1 MGRVPVDRKTVPAG
15 GRAIPAVYPTQ
26 AERLGE
32 AAMVHDDTTYMDEE
46 GMGWLDLGDDGEH
59 SGVTPVHITAGG
71 RTWTFSE
78 EDWGGW
84 DAE

>member
-1 MGRVPVDRKTVPAG
+1 
-15 GRAIPAVYPTQ
+15 
-26 AERLGE
+26 
-32 AAMVHDDTTYMDEE
+32 MVHDDTTYMDDD
-46 GMGWLDLGDDGEH
+46 GMGWLDLGADGES

-71 RTWTFSE
+71 RTWTFDE

>member
-1 MGRVPVDRKTVPAG
+1 
-15 GRAIPAVYPTQ
+15 
-26 AERLGE
+26 
-32 AAMVHDDTTYMDEE
+32 MVHDDTTYMDED